1 MGAFIIVAG
10 WWGHQPG
17 QPALGGVL
25 TAHKLYGHATIINA
39 PLFLNGRMVC
49 LSSNRLINPAKTK
62 IQFIY
67 LVNSHFLFSHH
78 IVETG
83 SKKIHKENNM
93 DSLIKGKIDSWLN
106 GNFDDQTK
114 EEVRKLLIENPAELE
129 EAFYKNLE
137 FGTGGLRGIMGIGT
151 NRMNKYTIG
160 MATQGYAN
168 YLKQKFPGEEIS
180 VAIAHDCRNNSRF
193 FAETVAHV
201 FAANEINVFLFED
214 LRPTPE
220 LSFAIRK
227 LKCKG
232 GVVCTASHNPKEY
245 NGYKAYWDD
254 GAQLVPPHDKN
265 IIQEVEKIASVDDVK
280 WTGGEQNITILG
292 KEMDEAYLDMV
303 KSLSI
308 YPEIIEK
315 QADLKIVYTSIHG
328 TGILSVPP
336 VLKKFG
342 FNNVHI
348 VEEQSMPDGNFST
361 VVYPN
366 PEESEAMSMG
376 LKKAA
381 ILDAD
386 ILLGTDPDADR
397 VGVGVKD
404 NHGNWILLNGNQT
417 AVLAFNYMIEARKA
431 KGIAQPNDM
440 VVSTIVTTEMIH
452 VIAKANAVACY
463 NVLTGFKWIAELVKQ
478 KEGKEKYIIGGEES
492 FGLMIGDKIRDK
504 DGVSAVALICEMAA
518 YEKEKG
524 RSLYEKL
531 IDLYVQYGFYY
542 ESLVSITKKGM
553 DGQKQIAAMMETY
566 RNAPPVSI
574 AGSDVVQIL
583 DYELQ
588 SGKNLKTNDTWPVEL
603 PKSNVLQFILADGSK
618 ISARPSGTEPKI
630 KFYFSVNEKL
640 DSAADFEM
648 VRLKLENK
656 IQSITT
662 DLNL

>member
-1 MGAFIIVAG
+1 M
-10 WWGHQPG
+10 P
-17 QPALGGVL
+17 
-25 TAHKLYGHATIINA
+25 T
-39 PLFLNGRMVC
+39 
-49 LSSNRLINPAKTK
+49 
-62 IQFIY
+62 
-67 LVNSHFLFSHH
+67 FLFSQQSLKEFKALNH
-78 IVETG
+78 
-83 SKKIHKENNM
+83 KIYMESTILAKVNT
-93 DSLIKGKIDSWLN
+93 WLD
-106 GNFDDQTK
+106 GNFDNSTK
-114 EEVRKLLIENPAELE
+114 EEIRKQLIENPSDLE
-129 EAFYKNLE
+129 EGFYKNLE
-137 FGTGGLRGIMGIGT
+137 FGTGGLRGVMGIGT

-168 YLKQKFPGEEIS
+168 YLKLSFSDEEIR

-193 FAETVAHV
+193 FAETVANV
-201 FAANEINVFLFED
+201 FAANDIKVFLFED

-265 IIQEVEKIASVDDVK
+265 IIKEVEKIASVDDVK
-280 WTGGEQNITILG
+280 WSGGEANIQILG
-292 KEMDEAYLDMV
+292 SEMDEAYFDMV
-303 KSLSI
+303 KSLSV

-315 QADLKIVYTSIHG
+315 QSDLKIVYTSIHG

-348 VEEQSMPDGNFST
+348 VEEQSKPDGNFST

-376 LKKAA
+376 LKKAEA
-381 ILDAD
+381 LDAD

-404 NHGNWILLNGNQT
+404 TKGNWILLNGNQT
-417 AVLAFNYMIEARKA
+417 AVLAFNYMIEARRA

-440 VVSTIVTTEMIH
+440 VVTTIVTTEMIN
-452 VIAKANAVACY
+452 VIAKANDVACY
-463 NVLTGFKWIAELVKQ
+463 NVLTGFKWIAELVRQ
-478 KEGKEKYIIGGEES
+478 KEGSEQYIIGGEES

-524 RSLYEKL
+524 RTLYEKL

-542 ESLVSITKKGM
+542 ESLISITKKGM

-566 RNAPPVSI
+566 RNAPPTNI
-574 AGSDVVQIL
+574 AGSDVLHIL

-588 SGKNLKTNDTWPVEL
+588 VGKNLQTGETWPIEL
-603 PKSNVLQFILADGSK
+603 PKSNVLQFVLADGSK

-640 DSAADFEM
+640 SSAAEFDS
-648 VRLKLENK
+648 VKLKLENK
-656 IQSITT
+656 IQEITKG
-662 DLNL
+662 LSL